1 MRIREETTQEAPSI
15 KPDKFSEDKWTSWKL
30 QFVTYLSHIQGVQFA
45 PLDYVIRTEPPP
57 GPLATMSQWDRELY
71 RYPLNGRHY
80 NLDNMTV
87 YRLLSDVVSGTL
99 GYTWIRD
106 LDRSQNGWAA
116 WMALVVHYEG
126 GGQREK
132 RMSAALATI
141 KALHYKNESVF
152 AYEDF
157 SHKLL
162 EAFRDL
168 KDTDAELSEF
178 QKVKLLLE
186 KIRITQPR
194 AEVAKSHVRQN
205 FRADVDG
212 AIAYLGTEFAD
223 MFADAIVYKR
233 GKSRIS
239 ALSQEPAYKRGK
251 HEDGPQRRPDGTL
264 IFFGVNVTDV
274 SRSFSSDEF
283 NDLGPQGQAY
293 IFQERERLGLT
304 HPSRSRNLNPGRGRG
319 RGQGGGRHYHQEHK
333 VGAAGTADELSAIT
347 DSSNNN
353 TGNDKAKDE
362 HANTDSDNKSWGSR
376 NGTSFGA
383 GAYKRE

>member
-1 MRIREETTQEAPSI
+1 
-15 KPDKFSEDKWTSWKL
+15 
-30 QFVTYLSHIQGVQFA
+30 
-45 PLDYVIRTEPPP
+45 
-57 GPLATMSQWDRELY
+57 
-71 RYPLNGRHY
+71 
-80 NLDNMTV
+80 MTV
-87 YRLLSDVVSGTL
+87 YWLLSDVVSGTS

-106 LDRSQNGWAA
+106 HDRSKNGWAT

-157 SHKLL
+157 SCKLL

-168 KDTDAELSEF
+168 KDTDEELSEF

-186 KIRITQPR
+186 KIQITQPR
-194 AEVAKSHVRQN
+194 AEVAKSHVCQN
-205 FRADVDG
+205 FRAYVDG
-212 AIAYLGTEFAD
+212 AIAYLGTKFAD
-223 MFADAIVYKR
+223 TFADAIIYKR
-233 GKSRIS
+233 GKSRIG
-239 ALSQEPAYKRGK
+239 ALSQELAYKHGK

-274 SRSFSSDEF
+274 LHSFSADEF
-283 NDLGPQGQAY
+283 NDLRPRGQAY

-304 HPSRSRNLNPGRGRG
+304 HPPQSRNFNPGRGWDRG
-319 RGQGGGRHYHQEHK
+319 RGGGRHYHQECK

-347 DSSNNN
+347 DSCNNN
-353 TGNDKAKDE
+353 TVNDDAKDE
-362 HANTDSDNKSWGSR
+362 HTTTDSDNKSRGSR
-376 NGTSFGA
+376 NGVSFGA
-383 GAYKRE
+383 GAHKRE